1 MSFKSILNNERL
13 VDSQVFDYVYNNHL
27 FESSG
32 HPLLNTDSPEEFNDM
47 LYNIVKVVNI
57 INDKLKKAPIDR
69 WIRFQINNNLTKTKS
84 REFQGAAYKPISI
97 SLNKLGFKE
106 VINAQ
111 HSNLK
116 IDVINIVDENITEED
131 FDYISSGG
139 NGDFIHQSNQVVV
152 NGKFKN
158 QSTDA
163 NIMRVDC
170 FAINGKIVMHTF
182 LQVFLHE
189 FLHFYESYN
198 RTKSSKDNLLG
209 YIRQPRFASILK
221 REAHNFSFTE
231 EEVNALWLILYR
243 LFNGE
248 DNALVGS
255 LFGSMISYNVTT
267 LAEFDSVKNKLKGF
281 KEYNSIKDAIKI
293 VESIDDEQLY
303 IFFKRFPGF
312 FKGVVQTEE
321 GLEKIDKRIITRA
334 KENVKREFLSIVER
348 KINKLYKKLMKFA
361 SRYLYMM
368 KSFDDEFINSAVSD

>member
-1 MSFKSILNNERL
+1 
-13 VDSQVFDYVYNNHL
+13 
-27 FESSG
+27 
-32 HPLLNTDSPEEFNDM
+32 M

-97 SLNKLGFKE
+97 SLNKLGFKD

-131 FDYISSGG
+131 FDYISSSG
-139 NGDFIHQSNQVVV
+139 NGDFTHQSNQVVV

-231 EEVNALWLILYR
+231 EEVNALWLILYI

-312 FKGVVQTEE
+312 FKGVAQTEE
-321 GLEKIDKRIITRA
+321 GLKKIDKRIITRA